1 MTAILAFFLG
11 PLGRYAMIGI
21 ALLAAVAFIDRRATY
36 RERAKC
42 QAAAIQ
48 SKLDAANAD
57 LKAERDARARDK
69 IDNAELAIEKQ
80 RTENE
85 NEILKAEI
93 AKLPLAEQC
102 IITPDRAKRL
112 RR

>member
-1 MTAILAFFLG
+1 MSMILSFLLG
-11 PLGRYAMIGI
+11 PLGKYALV
-21 ALLAAVAFIDRRATY
+21 AVAVLAAVAFIDRKATY

-48 SKLDAANAD
+48 AKLDAANAD
-57 LKAERDARARDK
+57 LRAEREARERDK
-69 IDNAELAIEKQ
+69 VDAAELEKEKSK
-80 RTENE
+80 TDAENDA
-85 NEILKAEI
+85 LKVEI

-102 IITPDRAKRL
+102 IITKDREKRL

>member
-1 MTAILAFFLG
+1 MITGILTFILS
-11 PLGRYAMIGI
+11 PLGRYAMIGV
-21 ALLAAVAFIDRRATY
+21 ALFAVVAFIDRRATY

-57 LKAERDARARDK
+57 LKAERDARALDK
-69 IDNAELAIEKQ
+69 KNVAELAREKQ
-80 RTENE
+80 ETDAENE
-85 NEILKAEI
+85 TLKAEI

-102 IITPDRAKRL
+102 IITPERA
-112 RR
+112 RRMR